1 MFSGCSELTTA
12 PALPATTLAEY
23 CYAQMFSGCSEL
35 TTAPTL
41 PAETLAFG
49 CYNEMF
55 SGCTALSS
63 VTMLATDVSAEAEF
77 CLENW
82 LNEAGINVQGHPTL
96 TLYNQEVYNNIR
108 NYIPKNWRIQYKPQ

>member
-1 MFSGCSELTTA
+1 
-12 PALPATTLAEY
+12 
-23 CYAQMFSGCSEL
+23 MFSGCSEL

-63 VTMLATDVSAEAEF
+63 VTMLATDVSAEM

-82 LNEAGINVQGHPTL
+82 LYEAGTYVQVSPTL
-96 TLYNQEVYNNIR
+96 TLYNSKVYNEIMELQNNGCNYLPEIWRYKIR
-108 NYIPKNWRIQYKPQ
+108 YKYQ